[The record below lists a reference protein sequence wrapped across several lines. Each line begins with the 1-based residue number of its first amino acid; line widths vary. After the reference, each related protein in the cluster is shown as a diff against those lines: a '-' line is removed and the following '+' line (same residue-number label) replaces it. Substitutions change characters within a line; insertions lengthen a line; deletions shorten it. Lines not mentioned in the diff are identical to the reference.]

1 MAKNQDEFVVTGSG
15 IKLAKDMVDQKSVA
29 PQTDAQRH
37 VRKWLGG
44 VVGWLVYGGG
54 SGANLCCFEFF
65 CCCCCCCC
73 CCSSWCC
80 SSSFPGEKLRI
91 MKENKQYI
99 YVKTTMDR
107 VDALSKQLTQVRI
120 FFIVNQYCCSI

>member
-44 VVGWLVYGGG
+44 VVGRGGWLWWFMVVVVVLTFVVL
-54 SGANLCCFEFF
+54 N
-65 CCCCCCCC
+65 
-73 CCSSWCC
+73 
-80 SSSFPGEKLRI
+80 SSSVVVVLLLLGAVLLLFQARNCG
-91 MKENKQYI
+91 
-99 YVKTTMDR
+99 
-107 VDALSKQLTQVRI
+107 S
-120 FFIVNQYCCSI
+120 

>member
-44 VVGWLVYGGG
+44 VVGRGGWFMVVVVVLTFVVL
-54 SGANLCCFEFF
+54 N
-65 CCCCCCCC
+65 
-73 CCSSWCC
+73 
-80 SSSFPGEKLRI
+80 SSSVVVVLLLLGAVLLLFQARNCG
-91 MKENKQYI
+91 
-99 YVKTTMDR
+99 
-107 VDALSKQLTQVRI
+107 S
-120 FFIVNQYCCSI
+120 